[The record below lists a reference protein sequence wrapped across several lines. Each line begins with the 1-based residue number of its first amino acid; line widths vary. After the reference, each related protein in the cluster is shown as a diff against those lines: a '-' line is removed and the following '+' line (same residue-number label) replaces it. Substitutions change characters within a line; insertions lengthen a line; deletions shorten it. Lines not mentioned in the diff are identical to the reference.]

1 MARLVSAKSLY
12 LPVPTISRDRYFFPA
27 SSKRSSM
34 VILNRSATSFFSPLT
49 VIFIRTKKIRIHA
62 DHPLVAREYGFK
74 FVPRREPKREFDF
87 HASLRRCDPDQVQR
101 VTCISGSQ
109 SDDAR
114 HP

>member
-1 MARLVSAKSLY
+1 MATVNDSRGTMSRLRSTTTRPGRICNDSRRPFMLNPLATAFSL
-12 LPVPTISRDRYFFPA
+12 
-27 SSKRSSM
+27 
-34 VILNRSATSFFSPLT
+34 PLT
-49 VIFIRTKKIRIHA
+49 VIFIRTKKIRIRA